1 MEKMN
6 LEDIIKDEEV
16 KKNLEIKL
24 KKAKEIYIENIL
36 ILNLKK
42 SSNTTI
48 KKWIENEKVNKIGN
62 KLGDNYDKIRKER
75 LYFNEC
81 KK

>member
-24 KKAKEIYIENIL
+24 KKAKEIHIENIL

>member
-1 MEKMN
+1 MN